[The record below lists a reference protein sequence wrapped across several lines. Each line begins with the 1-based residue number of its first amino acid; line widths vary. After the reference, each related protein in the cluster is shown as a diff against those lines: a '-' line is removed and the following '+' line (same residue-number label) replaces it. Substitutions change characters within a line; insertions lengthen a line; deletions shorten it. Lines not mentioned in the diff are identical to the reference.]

1 MISRDK
7 FKSIADSFK
16 DKQVLIIGD
25 MMLDRYYYGQTNRMS
40 PEAPVPIVD
49 IDKIIDNPGGS
60 SNVALNIS
68 MLGAK
73 PIISGIIGSDTYG
86 KIIQDQLEKNNISTD
101 LIVED
106 SDRPTTIKS
115 RIISKEHQIIRMDQ
129 EDASDHSEDLTNKII
144 TAASEVI
151 NDVDG
156 IILQDYN
163 KGLLNG
169 FSIPKFL
176 TLAAENEVP
185 VYVDPKHNNF
195 TSYNNIRL
203 FKPNLSE
210 FLHYDSKFKNLEDAG
225 LAFKSKINSEILMI
239 TKGADGVSV
248 FCESDHFQIPTRAR
262 KVHDVS
268 GAGDTVISAFC
279 LSDLCGANPQESAF
293 IANYAAGRVC
303 EQPGVVP
310 IQITM
315 LKELLDHLDQ

>member
-1 MISRDK
+1 MINRDK
-7 FKSIADSFK
+7 FKSIADSFQNK
-16 DKQVLIIGD
+16 KVLIVGD
-25 MMLDRYYYGQTNRMS
+25 VMLDRYYYGQTNRMS

-49 IDKIIDNPGGS
+49 IDKIVDNPGGS

-68 MLGAK
+68 KMGAK
-73 PIISGIIGSDTYG
+73 PIICGIIGSDTYG
-86 KIIQDQLEKNNISTD
+86 KIIQNQLEKNNISTD
-101 LIVED
+101 LIIED
-106 SDRPTTIKS
+106 SDRQTTIKS

-144 TAASEVI
+144 TSVSKVI
-151 NDVDG
+151 NDIDG

-169 FSIPKFL
+169 FSISKFL
-176 TLAAENEVP
+176 TLAAENKVP

-195 TSYNNIRL
+195 TSYNNVRL

-210 FLHYDSKFKNLEDAG
+210 FLHYDSKFKNFEHAG
-225 LAFKSKINSEILMI
+225 MEFKSKINSEILMI

-248 FCESDHFQIPTRAR
+248 FYESDHFQIPTRAR

-303 EQPGVVP
+303 EQSGVVP
-310 IQITM
+310 IDLPSLYEI
-315 LKELLDHLDQ
+315 LEYLDQ